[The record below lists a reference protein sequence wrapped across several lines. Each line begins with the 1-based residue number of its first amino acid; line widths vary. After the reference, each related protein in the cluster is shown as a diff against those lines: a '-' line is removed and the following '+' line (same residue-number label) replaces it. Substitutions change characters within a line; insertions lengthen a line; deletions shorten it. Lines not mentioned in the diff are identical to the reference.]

1 MVELYTEAKV
11 SPVGKVNK
19 ADLVRWSQNLILYL
33 IPLALLYVAQ
43 LNGGIQDG
51 ILSGSDFTPT
61 LVTLGGM
68 QLYVLNSLTDLLR
81 KFSDS
86 KK

>member
-1 MVELYTEAKV
+1 MDIYTEAKV

-19 ADLVRWSQNLILYL
+19 EDLARWSTNLLVYL
-33 IPLALLYVAQ
+33 IPLILLYSGQ
-43 LNGGIQDG
+43 LNVGIQDG
-51 ILSGSDFTPT
+51 ILSGEDFKPT

-81 KFSDS
+81 KFSDG